1 MRVLIFGASG
11 LIGSNLFRY
20 LSDNRK
26 FEVFGTYRNDAALT
40 YFFDNEKSKLIF
52 FECGNT
58 DLNHLVKTLKPDWVI
73 NALGITK
80 HVDDFKNIPKMIQV
94 NTVFPHQLAQVCIEF
109 SAKLIQISTD
119 CVFSGQKGNYHEAD
133 LPDAVDLYGKSKALG
148 EVVYG
153 NNLTLRISTIGREL
167 ITNYGLLEWFLRQ
180 RESCLGYKS
189 TIFSG
194 IPSKYLGYV
203 LTEYVLDRAT
213 LSGLY
218 HIASKPINKHALLQ
232 ELAVFYNKNI
242 EIIENNDL
250 SIDRS
255 LNSDKFSI
263 ATGYRQPS
271 LSDLINNDWL

>member
-1 MRVLIFGASG
+1 MRVLIFGSSG
-11 LIGSNLFRY
+11 LIGNNLFRY

-26 FEVFGTYRNDAALT
+26 FEVFGTYRNKAALT

-58 DLNHLVKTLKPDWVI
+58 DLNQLVKTLNPDWVI

-80 HVDDFKNIPKMIQV
+80 HVDDYKNIPKMIQI
-94 NTVFPHQLAQVCIEF
+94 NTVFPHQLAQVCSEF

-119 CVFSGQKGNYHEAD
+119 CVFSGEKGNYHEAD
-133 LPDAVDLYGKSKALG
+133 LPDAADLYGRSKALG

-189 TIFSG
+189 AIFSG

-203 LTEYVLDRAT
+203 LTEYVLDRTT

-218 HIASKPINKHALLQ
+218 HIASKPINKHALMQ
-232 ELAVFYNKNI
+232 ELAAFYNKNI
-242 EIIENNDL
+242 EIIESNYL

-263 ATGYRQPS
+263 ATGYLQPS